1 LRFNNPFAD
10 LSRFELLLWL
20 GSMAIIFGAFLLAGA
35 REPLNLVSSLLGVTS
50 LIFISKGYVF
60 GEILTVFFSILYGI
74 VSYFFHYYGEM
85 VTFIGMTGPVALFSI
100 FSWLRHPYAD
110 SKEVEVSHL
119 HKKQV
124 IVLSILAVL
133 VTLAFYFIL
142 GALGNANL
150 LVSTI
155 SVTASFVAAS
165 LAFLRSPYYAAVYAV
180 NDLILIVLWG
190 LATWESIAY
199 LPMMA
204 CFVTFFFND
213 LYGFY
218 NWRRMQQRQINAVA
232 AGRVLTLPD

>member
-1 LRFNNPFAD
+1 MRFNNPFAD

-60 GEILTVFFSILYGI
+60 GEVLTVFFSILYGI

-100 FSWLRHPYAD
+100 FAWLRHPYAD

-133 VTLAFYFIL
+133 VTVAFYFIL

-180 NDLILIVLWG
+180 NYLILIVLWG
-190 LATWESIAY
+190 LATLENITY
-199 LPMMA
+199 LPIMA

-213 LYGFY
+213 L
-218 NWRRMQQRQINAVA
+218 
-232 AGRVLTLPD
+232 

>member
-1 LRFNNPFAD
+1 MRFNNPFAD

-110 SKEVEVSHL
+110 SKEVEVSYL

-155 SVTASFVAAS
+155 SVTASFV
-165 LAFLRSPYYAAVYAV
+165 AFLRSPYYAAVYAV

>member
-1 LRFNNPFAD
+1 MRFNNPFAD

-60 GEILTVFFSILYGI
+60 GEVLTVFFSILYGI

-100 FSWLRHPYAD
+100 FAWLRHPYAD

-133 VTLAFYFIL
+133 VTVAFYFIL

-190 LATWESIAY
+190 LATWENITY
-199 LPMMA
+199 FPMMA

-232 AGRVLTLPD
+232 AGRVLTLSE

>member
-1 LRFNNPFAD
+1 MRFNNPFAD

-60 GEILTVFFSILYGI
+60 GEVLTVFFSILYGI

-100 FSWLRHPYAD
+100 FAWLRHPYAD

-133 VTLAFYFIL
+133 VTVAFYFIL

-190 LATWESIAY
+190 LATWENITY

-218 NWRRMQQRQINAVA
+218 NCRRMQQRQINAVA
-232 AGRVLTLPD
+232 AGRVLTLPE

>member
-1 LRFNNPFAD
+1 MRFSNPFAD

-20 GSMAIIFGAFLLAGA
+20 GSMALIFGAFLLAGCH
-35 REPLNLVSSLLGVTS
+35 EPLNLISSLLGVTS

-74 VSYFFHYYGEM
+74 VSYFFQYYGEM
-85 VTFIGMTGPVALFSI
+85 ITFMGMTGPVALFSI
-100 FSWLRHPYAD
+100 FAWLRHPYAD
-110 SKEVEVSHL
+110 SKEVEVSRL

-133 VTLAFYFIL
+133 VTAAFYFIL

-199 LPMMA
+199 LPMTA

-218 NWRRMQQRQINAVA
+218 NWRRMQRRQTNANAGGAGA
-232 AGRVLTLPD
+232 AVLD